1 MRDSINNFRQGSGK
15 LDQVSDLVHVS
26 WRDSI
31 AENFYRDIVTPMKEE
46 STAIAMAMDD
56 LASTLEMIKEKID
69 SI

>member
-1 MRDSINNFRQGSGK
+1 MRDSINNFRKGSGQ
-15 LDQVSDLVHVS
+15 LDQVSDSVHVS

-56 LASTLEMIKEKID
+56 LASTLEMIKDKIEE
-69 SI
+69 I